1 MTTSRAVPDR
11 FADRVAVVT
20 GAASGIGAATASRL
34 AAEGAIVLVTDINPA
49 GQSVADTIK
58 DAGGRADFVELNV
71 ADEDGWRTVASA
83 AEDLGGAGV
92 LVSNAALIE
101 IAPVHELDL
110 ASWDRQLAVCLTATY
125 LGVRA
130 LLPQLVRHRGS
141 VVVSSSV
148 HAKVGLPGHPA
159 YASAKGGL
167 GALVRQLAVD
177 YGPEV
182 RVNAVVPGPIMTS
195 MWDRVADEERDKS
208 VQATVLR
215 RFGEPD
221 EVAAGISFLAGD
233 DASFVTG
240 TELVIDGGWSISK
253 VSA

>member
-1 MTTSRAVPDR
+1 
-11 FADRVAVVT
+11 
-20 GAASGIGAATASRL
+20 
-34 AAEGAIVLVTDINPA
+34 
-49 GQSVADTIK
+49 
-58 DAGGRADFVELNV
+58 
-71 ADEDGWRTVASA
+71 
-83 AEDLGGAGV
+83 
-92 LVSNAALIE
+92 
-101 IAPVHELDL
+101 
-110 ASWDRQLAVCLTATY
+110 
-125 LGVRA
+125 
-130 LLPQLVRHRGS
+130 
-141 VVVSSSV
+141 
-148 HAKVGLPGHPA
+148 
-159 YASAKGGL
+159 
-167 GALVRQLAVD
+167 
-177 YGPEV
+177 V

>member
-159 YASAKGGL
+159 YASDKGGL

>member
-11 FADRVAVVT
+11 FADRVAVIT
-20 GAASGIGAATASRL
+20 GAASGIGAATAGRL
-34 AAEGAIVLVTDINPA
+34 AAEGAIVLALDVDPS
-49 GQSVADTIK
+49 GQRVAEAIK
-58 DAGGRADFVELNV
+58 DAGGRAEFIELDV
-71 ADEDGWRTVASA
+71 ADEAGWQRTASA
-83 AEDLGGAGV
+83 AEELGGAGV
-92 LVSNAALIE
+92 LVSNAAMVE
-101 IAPVHELDL
+101 VAPLQELSL
-110 ASWDRQLAVCLTATY
+110 ESWNRQLAVCLTATY

-141 VVVSSSV
+141 VVVTSSV
-148 HAKVGLPGHPA
+148 HARVGLPGHPA

-182 RVNAVVPGPIMTS
+182 RVNAVVPGPIMTAQ
-195 MWDRVADEERDKS
+195 WDRVKDEERARS
-208 VQATVLR
+208 VEATVLR
-215 RFGEPD
+215 RFGQPD

-253 VSA
+253 VSG